1 MILHFVEHLFISI
14 KKKISHFSM
23 LFLLFFLLF
32 FKLSI
37 LDLNYIQYDSMKPSL
52 NEGSFYWL
60 NRIAYSYRL
69 PFANNPLFYFDSK
82 PEKGD
87 IVVFKEHDEDKL
99 VVKRII
105 GKPFD
110 RIEIKN
116 RQIYINGFLLRTNFN
131 YKNNKEH
138 VFTEFL
144 SSDISYNII
153 HNEDF
158 EFLFENIGLISSQ
171 DFKENVKKNLLMTI
185 DILEKQSSISVTVPE
200 GKYFVLGDNRDF
212 SRDSRIFTYT
222 FVDLK
227 DIHGKIII

>member
-1 MILHFVEHLFISI
+1 MLLHFIENLFINI
-14 KKKISHFSM
+14 KKKISNFSM

-32 FKLSI
+32 FKFSI

-60 NRIAYSYRL
+60 DRIAYSYRL
-69 PFANNPLFYFDSK
+69 PFANTPLFYFDEK

-116 RQIYINGFLLRTNFN
+116 REIYINGFLLKTDFN
-131 YKNNKEH
+131 YKNDKEYI
-138 VFTEFL
+138 FTEFL
-144 SSDISYNII
+144 SSDISYSII
-153 HNEDF
+153 HNKDF
-158 EFLFENIGLISSQ
+158 EFLFENIDVISSQ

-200 GKYFVLGDNRDF
+200 GKYFVLGDNRDY